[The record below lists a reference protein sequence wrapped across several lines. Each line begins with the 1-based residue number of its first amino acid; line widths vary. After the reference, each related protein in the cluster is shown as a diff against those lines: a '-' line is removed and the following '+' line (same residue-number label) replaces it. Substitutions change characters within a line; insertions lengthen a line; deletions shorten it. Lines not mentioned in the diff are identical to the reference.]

1 MGKLTN
7 WKDHTVHAL
16 EETCRGLQLESGG
29 SRPDLVAR
37 LIDYE
42 LEKMQLDFQRF
53 CISPDAD
60 PQGKKKLLK
69 EAFAIRENFELG
81 ARFKKAAF
89 YEYAD
94 SIEQDALQNSSQ
106 KYKEN
111 VAFIEKMLH
120 KQEFVIRLKQ
130 QREESR
136 NSADVSFEEAKLEG
150 TEMKKGGIGIEAARE
165 GIVCK
170 EVVGKQSAEKQAI
183 EKGLFKKDQDKV
195 VRFEKSPDALT
206 NPSAAH
212 LGGEKGGNQSRKVGR
227 STEIRRVKSH
237 RNVSGGVK
245 VSLQIPS
252 KSYFLIVLT
261 RQGNP
266 ELEAP
271 HRRSGAVS
279 R

>member
-60 PQGKKKLLK
+60 PQGKKKLLM
-69 EAFAIRENFELG
+69 EANAIRKNFELG
-81 ARFKKAAF
+81 ASIKKAAF
-89 YEYAD
+89 YEYGN
-94 SIEQDALQNSSQ
+94 SIEKDALQNSSQ

-111 VAFIEKMLH
+111 IALIEKMAH
-120 KQEFVIRLKQ
+120 KQEFVVPIRPKQ
-130 QREESR
+130 QPEESL
-136 NSADVSFEEAKLEG
+136 NSADLSFEEAKPEG

-195 VRFEKSPDALT
+195 VRFEKSQDALT

-212 LGGEKGGNQSRKVGR
+212 LGGEKGGKQSRKVGR
-227 STEIRRVKSH
+227 STEIRRAKSD

-252 KSYFLIVLT
+252 KTY
-261 RQGNP
+261 
-266 ELEAP
+266 
-271 HRRSGAVS
+271 
-279 R
+279 